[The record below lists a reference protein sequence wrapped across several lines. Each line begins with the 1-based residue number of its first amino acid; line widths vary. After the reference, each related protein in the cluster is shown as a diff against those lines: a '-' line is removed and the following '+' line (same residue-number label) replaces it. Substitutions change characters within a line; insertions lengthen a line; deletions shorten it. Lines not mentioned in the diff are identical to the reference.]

1 MSDVYRGL
9 ANTAAHLHLMI
20 RDAFDAGR
28 YCPNENRAQHSNIR
42 QWVFSKLIYWSEM
55 LMYMFN
61 IVIRLAGKVEMLMCL
76 AWPSAVNEGLDL
88 FNIVKDVLETNVH
101 RYYDCSARYTL
112 LKSIHSVIKFPFFL
126 LNSVLN
132 ILQGNSRL
140 LGGTLCRSSSQRCQ
154 LGRSAKKRLK

>member
-112 LKSIHSVIKFPFFL
+112 LKSIHSIIKFPFFF
-126 LNSVLN
+126 
-132 ILQGNSRL
+132 
-140 LGGTLCRSSSQRCQ
+140 
-154 LGRSAKKRLK
+154 